1 MKSKI
6 LATLLFILLFTGQ
19 LSAQA
24 AIPSQIADRFST
36 LSGSIIMPIADEYLI
51 DIDASASLQI
61 GDILTLVT
69 PGEKVLHPITRE
81 VLGTIDT
88 PTGFLQVTRIQSGY
102 SYARLLYADTAP
114 QKGNLIRRFDHV
126 PVRFVAAQG
135 DATEFYR
142 ELKNFL
148 PRLNWLQQN
157 SADEPLLFFTLDG
170 NTLSVTTASQ
180 QLLYSSP
187 IKSAQPSQ

>member
-1 MKSKI
+1 MKSKT
-6 LATLLFILLFTGQ
+6 LTALLFILLFSGQ
-19 LSAQA
+19 LSTHA
-24 AIPSQIADRFST
+24 AIPSQMVNRFAT
-36 LSGSIIMPIADEYLI
+36 LSGSIIIPIADEYLI
-51 DIDASASLQI
+51 DIDASAKLQI

-69 PGEKVLHPITRE
+69 PGEKVLHPITQE

-88 PTGFLQVTRIQSGY
+88 PTGFLQVTRILSGY
-102 SYARLLYADTAP
+102 SYARLLYADTTP

-126 PVRFVAAQG
+126 PSRFIAAQG
-135 DATEFYR
+135 DAAEFYR
-142 ELKNFL
+142 ELKNLL

-157 SADEPLLFFTLDG
+157 SAVEPLLFFTLDG
-170 NTLSVTTASQ
+170 GTLSVTTASQ